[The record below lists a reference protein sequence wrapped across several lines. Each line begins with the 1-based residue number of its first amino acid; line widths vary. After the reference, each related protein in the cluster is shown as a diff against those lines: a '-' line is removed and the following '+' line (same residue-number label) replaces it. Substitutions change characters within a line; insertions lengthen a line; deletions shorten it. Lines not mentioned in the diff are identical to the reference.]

1 MPVPHRHGARR
12 PAWQARGRPGGI
24 GRPRSPQAE
33 VVSDDAA
40 GGLSPTADQATNH
53 RRLCT
58 RRLAAA
64 TGSVAMVPQGVHEAQ
79 VAWRTLREPGG

>member
-1 MPVPHRHGARR
+1 M
-12 PAWQARGRPGGI
+12 
-24 GRPRSPQAE
+24 
-33 VVSDDAA
+33 SDDAA
-40 GGLSPTADQATNH
+40 GGLFPTADQATKH

-58 RRLAAA
+58 RCLAAA